1 MQENDNL
8 KKENKNLQ
16 ETKIFMNSEIEKLEK
31 YVKDLLSDNEALQ
44 QKY

>member
-1 MQENDNL
+1 MQENESL
-8 KKENKNLQ
+8 KKENKSLQ
-16 ETKIFMNSEIEKLEK
+16 DAKIFLNSEIEKLEK